1 MRFARIEVD
10 LNSLLREIERREKR
24 LDGEVTKREMRLVMS
39 LKTAEKL
46 CLAYNDEVKNGG
58 CIPRV
63 FTIDSRVYNI
73 RGHRIDLND
82 GLELGEVLFTEV
94 MAP

>member
-24 LDGEVTKREMRLVMS
+24 LGGEFIKREMRLVMS
-39 LKTAEKL
+39 LKTAEKF
-46 CLAYNDEVKNGG
+46 CQAFNAEVKIDGSR
-58 CIPRV
+58 I
-63 FTIDSRVYNI
+63 FTVDSRVYSI
-73 RGHRIDLND
+73 RGHRVDLND

-94 MAP
+94 MP